1 MSIEPT
7 ALTDN
12 FLTLNLKKVVNWC
25 RRSSVWPL
33 PFATACCGIEL
44 MATASSRYD
53 LARFGAEVMR
63 FSPRQA
69 DLRIVAGRVS
79 IKMMPVLHRI
89 YLQMAEPK
97 WVISM
102 GACACTGGVF
112 DNYATIQGIDQF
124 MPVDVYIPG
133 CPPRPETLI
142 EGVMAI
148 QRIVD
153 EYGMPQ
159 AKRQP
164 LKIALQPTYKPS
176 PQPQVE
182 LGPRLAMAAATH

>member
-1 MSIEPT
+1 MGIEAALPT
-7 ALTDN
+7 DMILTTQ
-12 FLTLNLKKVVNWC
+12 LQKLVNWS
-25 RRSSVWPL
+25 RRSAVWPM

-69 DLRIVAGRVS
+69 DLMIVAGRVAV
-79 IKMMPVLHRI
+79 KMLPVLQRI
-89 YLQMAEPK
+89 YQQMTEPK

-102 GACACTGGVF
+102 GACASTGGVF
-112 DNYATIQGIDQF
+112 DTYAVVQGIDQF
-124 MPVDVYIPG
+124 VPVDVYVPG

-148 QRIVD
+148 QRIID
-153 EYGMPQ
+153 DDQIPPKGPDG
-159 AKRQP
+159 KRLP
-164 LKIALQPTYKPS
+164 LNIVVEPS
-176 PQPQVE
+176 HNVAPQPQPLTV
-182 LGPRLAMAAATH
+182 GGV